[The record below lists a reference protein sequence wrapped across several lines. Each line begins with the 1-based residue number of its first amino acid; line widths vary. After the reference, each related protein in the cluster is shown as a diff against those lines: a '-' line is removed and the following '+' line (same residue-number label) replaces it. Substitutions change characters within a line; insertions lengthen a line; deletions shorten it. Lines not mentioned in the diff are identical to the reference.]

1 MEDIFN
7 EAANI
12 CGMAICPSRQ
22 QDQMVLIGTKNWEFF
37 VEDSWAL
44 DE

>member
-1 MEDIFN
+1 MEEIFN

-12 CGMAICPSRQ
+12 CGMAMQATRPNGVDWNQEWGI
-22 QDQMVLIGTKNWEFF
+22 FF